1 VQNHRIFFDLVSAER
16 GRDYLFENIKMSH
29 TLDQIGNGFP
39 MVVPDGSPAGLFF
52 RNNYFS

>member
-1 VQNHRIFFDLVSAER
+1 MQNHRIFFDLVSAER

-39 MVVPDGSPAGLFF
+39 MVVPDGSPAGFF
-52 RNNYFS
+52 FS